1 MAGVVGDVGV
11 FKEVVDV
18 GVGVVEDVVGV
29 ASNKCWRH
37 GKCDFPVS
45 WAVGEAPSLE
55 NVIFSDLS
63 NIIFKVLI
71 ELAVRIFPCE
81 A

>member
-18 GVGVVEDVVGV
+18 GVGVVEGVVGV
-29 ASNKCWRH
+29 ASNKCWGH

-45 WAVGEAPSLE
+45 WAVREAPSLE
-55 NVIFSDLS
+55 
-63 NIIFKVLI
+63 K
-71 ELAVRIFPCE
+71 
-81 A
+81 

>member
-11 FKEVVDV
+11 FKEVVDVDV

-45 WAVGEAPSLE
+45 WAVREAPSLE
-55 NVIFSDLS
+55 
-63 NIIFKVLI
+63 K
-71 ELAVRIFPCE
+71 
-81 A
+81 